1 MDYLFERLKV
11 PIVHIGLHEI
21 DAGTFVYIP
30 QRRRFVFSEER
41 LSHRRPIPVRIL
53 WASQEAAH
61 SQIQKLE
68 AVRVG
73 DIAESVGRVFLVKR
87 LGRIRRQAQVGSCK
101 IGEQRLFTG
110 AAVAMAFVAVSG
122 LASE

>member
-21 DAGTFVYIP
+21 DARTFVYIP
-30 QRRRFVFSEER
+30 QRRRFVFPEKR
-41 LSHRRPIPVRIL
+41 LSHRGPFPVRIL

-68 AVRVG
+68 ALRVG
-73 DIAESVGRVFLVKR
+73 SVAESVGRILFVKR
-87 LGRIRRQAQVGSCK
+87 KSRIRRQSEVGGHK
-101 IGEQRLFTG
+101 IGEQRLLTG
-110 AAVAMAFVAVSG
+110 APVAMAFVAVSG